1 MLRLLHY
8 LWALPVTLLGLP
20 LAMLALPKGGY
31 LQVVDGV
38 LEAHGPLLCWLL
50 EKAIPLRGGA
60 LAITFGHIVLGRDA
74 AALNQTRTHERVH
87 VRQVERWGLF
97 FVPAYLLS
105 SLFALLR
112 GRDPYRDNVFER
124 EAVAAS

>member
-1 MLRLLHY
+1 MLQVLRY

-20 LAMLALPKGGY
+20 LAMLALFKGGH
-31 LQVVDGV
+31 LQIVDGV
-38 LEAHGPLLCWLL
+38 LEAHGPLLRWLL
-50 EKAIPLRGGA
+50 EKAVPLGGGA

-74 AALNQTRTHERVH
+74 AVLDATRTHERVH

-105 SLFALLR
+105 SLL
-112 GRDPYRDNVFER
+112 
-124 EAVAAS
+124 